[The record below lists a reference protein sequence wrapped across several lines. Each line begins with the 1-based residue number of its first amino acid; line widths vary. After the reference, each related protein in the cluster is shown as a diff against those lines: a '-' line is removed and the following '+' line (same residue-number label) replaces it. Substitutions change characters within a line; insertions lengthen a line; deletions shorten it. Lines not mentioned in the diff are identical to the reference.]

1 RLHEIDLP
9 LRRFVVENP
18 VEPFGNDLLVEADL
32 ALPRPAPL
40 EHAGLVDD
48 LGNVLLLTIGHH
60 MQAGDARYLLDF
72 IDDVDRELLAFL
84 LLVGSAFETRDDSV
98 RDVDAR
104 HVRPDPPCGPG
115 RGERTDA
122 AQDEA
127 LLVIAEI

>member
-1 RLHEIDLP
+1 
-9 LRRFVVENP
+9 
-18 VEPFGNDLLVEADL
+18 
-32 ALPRPAPL
+32 
-40 EHAGLVDD
+40 
-48 LGNVLLLTIGHH
+48 HH

-127 LLVIAEI
+127 LLVIAEIAHALHLGAEHRHVETVLALHELGAGGDLLSEPERSELLGWGER